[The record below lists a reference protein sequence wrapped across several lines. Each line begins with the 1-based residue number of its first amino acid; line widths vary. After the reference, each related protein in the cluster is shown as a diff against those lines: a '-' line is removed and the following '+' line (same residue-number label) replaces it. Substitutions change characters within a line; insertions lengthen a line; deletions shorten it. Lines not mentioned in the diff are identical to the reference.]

1 MYISRSISIS
11 YIATTQ
17 KNDEN
22 QTELKQTSEMN
33 AVHIN
38 CYTKI
43 NKIPVI
49 CTTIRDEEYITEQ
62 YMTEQY
68 TSVHGRTGYN
78 SIWQYMVEQDT
89 TVHGRTGYNSIWQL
103 GTQSRG

>member
-1 MYISRSISIS
+1 MQCIFLELSAWISSTVT
-11 YIATTQ
+11 AQ

-22 QTELKQTSEMN
+22 QLELKQTSEMN
-33 AVHIN
+33 AVHIS

-49 CTTIRDEEYITEQ
+49 CTIIIDEQGMTEQ

-89 TVHGRTGYNSIWQL
+89 TVHGRTGYNSILQL
-103 GTQSRG
+103 

>member
-1 MYISRSISIS
+1 MIPLFHIKEKDIFYYRNKQSQCIFLEVSASIV
-11 YIATTQ
+11 TTQ

-22 QTELKQTSEMN
+22 QLELKQTSEMN

-49 CTTIRDEEYITEQ
+49 CTIIIDEQGMTEQ

-68 TSVHGRTGYN
+68 TSVH
-78 SIWQYMVEQDT
+78 D
-89 TVHGRTGYNSIWQL
+89 RTGYNSIWQL
-103 GTQSRG
+103 RKQ

>member
-1 MYISRSISIS
+1 
-11 YIATTQ
+11 
-17 KNDEN
+17 
-22 QTELKQTSEMN
+22 MN

-43 NKIPVI
+43 YKIPVI
-49 CTTIRDEEYITEQ
+49 CTIIIDEQGMTEQ

-78 SIWQYMVEQDT
+78 SIWQL
-89 TVHGRTGYNSIWQL
+89 RTQY
-103 GTQSRG
+103 RG